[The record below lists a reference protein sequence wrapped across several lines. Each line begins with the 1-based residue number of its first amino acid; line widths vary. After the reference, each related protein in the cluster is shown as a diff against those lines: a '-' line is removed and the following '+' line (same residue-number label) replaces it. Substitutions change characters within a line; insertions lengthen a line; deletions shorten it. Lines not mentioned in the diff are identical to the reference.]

1 MDKLKVGTF
10 YQSDSGV
17 LYQVIMDEDM
27 YCLLDVADGVV
38 ILSADTLNRLYQL
51 FTGKYYEELF
61 EALSGLNSDKGLL
74 DHYYTVKLNRLVY
87 VSGDR
92 KTGFKLSFKDNEAEK
107 IYDIGL
113 ANSIAFDLDGEVL
126 EHFTKKPVNTGLI
139 TLMEVANRDDEE
151 ESEES

>member
-1 MDKLKVGTF
+1 MKKLKVGTF
-10 YQSDSGV
+10 YQSDSRV

-27 YCLLDVADGVV
+27 YCLLDVSDGVV
-38 ILSADTLNRLYQL
+38 ILSADTPNYLYQK
-51 FTGKYYEELF
+51 FATQYGEELV
-61 EALSGLNSDKGLL
+61 EALSELTSDRGLL

-92 KTGFKLSFKDNEAEK
+92 KTGFKLSFKDTEAEK

-126 EHFTKKPVNTGLI
+126 EHFTKKPVDTGLI